1 MASLGSFGTK
11 KPLAEPDDFE
21 YFGTTVRTNPNM
33 SDLALVDF
41 LELAESIDVNDTA
54 QAMAALAQ
62 VKGFL
67 RVAVHPDDFDA
78 FWATARVNGQDVEDL
93 LPVMWAAIEAR
104 ADRPTG
110 LPADSTAGQQT
121 TPPTSSSD
129 SPGQEL
135 RAREFLA
142 RRYPER
148 PDLQLAGLVAAR
160 GRIASGEPSQR
171 SA

>member
-1 MASLGSFGTK
+1 VASLGSFGVK
-11 KPLAEPDDFE
+11 KPPADPDDFE
-21 YFGTTVRTNPNM
+21 YFGSTVRTNPNT

-54 QAMAALAQ
+54 QAMAALSQ

-67 RVAVHPDDFDA
+67 RVAIHPDDFDA
-78 FWATARVNGQDVEDL
+78 FWATARANGQDVEDL

-121 TPPTSSSD
+121 TQPTSSSD
-129 SPGQEL
+129 PEL
-135 RAREFLA
+135 RAREFLV
-142 RRYPER
+142 RRYPNR

-160 GRIASGEPSQR
+160 GRIASEGQSQR